1 MKQDGTDGAETPSYA
16 FVRRRPQSVEEGLGK
31 ARAMTTVLTRQADEL
46 RAKGDVLL
54 RRADKAV
61 ALRAAI

>member
-1 MKQDGTDGAETPSYA
+1 
-16 FVRRRPQSVEEGLGK
+16 
-31 ARAMTTVLTRQADEL
+31 MTTVLTRQADEL

-61 ALRAAI
+61 ALRAAF